1 MATLVR
7 NFAPSFPVLFNNI
20 LNDFDRVAPS
30 HQNSF
35 PSVNVIESEN
45 EFKIE
50 LAAPG
55 LSKDSFK
62 INVHE
67 NTLSISSEKKE
78 INEEN
83 TPNYTRKEFDFG
95 SFKRTFTLPKTIDVD
110 KIAAAYEH
118 GILQLSLPKKDEAK
132 PKEPRQITIA

>member
-20 LNDFDRVAPS
+20 LNDFERIAPA
-30 HQNSF
+30 HQQSF
-35 PSVNVIESEN
+35 PAVNVAETEN

-67 NTLSISSEKKE
+67 NILSVSSETKAEK
-78 INEEN
+78 EEN
-83 TPNYTRKEFDFG
+83 TTNYKRKEFDFS
-95 SFKRTFTLPKTIDVD
+95 SFKRTFTLSKTIDAD
-110 KIAAAYEH
+110 RIAATYEH
-118 GILQLSLPKKDEAK
+118 GVLRLSLPKKK
-132 PKEPRQITIA
+132 RQNLKNLD